1 MRSGDR
7 RKGVEPM
14 LKNINYNLM
23 ETITIIS
30 KSLFRYDTYM
40 KDASEC
46 ESCQEIWS
54 EIRANRQKEL
64 KMMLREL
71 KAHVEEGKAPL
82 E

>member
-1 MRSGDR
+1 
-7 RKGVEPM
+7 M

-30 KSLFRYDTYM
+30 KSLYRYDTYM

-46 ESCQEIWS
+46 DSCQEIWS
-54 EIRANRQKEL
+54 YIRTNREKEL
-64 KMMLREL
+64 RMILKEL
-71 KAHVEEGKAPL
+71 KAHVDSGKASL

>member
-1 MRSGDR
+1 MPNR
-7 RKGVEPM
+7 RNGVEPM

-23 ETITIIS
+23 ESITIIS
-30 KSLFRYDTYM
+30 KSLYRYNTYI

-46 ESCQEIWS
+46 ESCQKIWS

>member
-1 MRSGDR
+1 
-7 RKGVEPM
+7 M

-30 KSLFRYDTYM
+30 KSLYRYDKYM
-40 KDASEC
+40 EDASEC
-46 ESCQEIWS
+46 ESCQKIWS

-71 KAHVEEGKAPL
+71 KAHVDEGKAPL

>member
-1 MRSGDR
+1 
-7 RKGVEPM
+7 M

-30 KSLFRYDTYM
+30 KSLYRYDTYM
-40 KDASEC
+40 EDASEC

-54 EIRANRQKEL
+54 YIRTNRQKEL
-64 KMMLREL
+64 RMILKEL
-71 KAHVEEGKAPL
+71 KAHVDSGKASL

>member
-1 MRSGDR
+1 
-7 RKGVEPM
+7 M

-30 KSLFRYDTYM
+30 KSLYRYDNYM

-46 ESCQEIWS
+46 DSCQEIWS
-54 EIRANRQKEL
+54 YIRTNREKEL
-64 KMMLREL
+64 RMILKEL
-71 KAHVEEGKAPL
+71 KAHVDSGKASL